1 MPASVYQMIELVGT
15 SPKSIEDAVNNALAS
30 KAAKKHADQRW
41 LHVVETRGAIKNG
54 KVVEWQ
60 VTVKVGMKAE
70 D

>member
-1 MPASVYQMIELVGT
+1 MASSVFKMIELVGT
-15 SPKSIEDAVNNALAS
+15 SPKSIEDAVNNALSS

-41 LHVVETRGAIKNG
+41 FQVLETRGAVKNG

-70 D
+70 A